1 MNDRT
6 FCSVVIPAFNEE
18 QDIAASLSSL
28 VNQSYPRDRYEI
40 IVVNNGSTDRTSEI
54 ASAHAD
60 LVLTKP
66 DGNVGSVRNFGIARA
81 LGAVIICTDADCVV
95 TPDWIETGVALLEK
109 KPRHV
114 FGGGLRARE
123 NAKWIEKYWILN
135 ESGKATQQRALMGS
149 SIFTWKS
156 DLDQLGVFN
165 ETVTS
170 GEDTDLYKR
179 ALANGLEVTISP
191 ALSVAHL
198 GCPETPRDFITRQI
212 WHSENY
218 ISDFRNSLKDK
229 VFWLT
234 LIFLGCLAGALY
246 SGFTANYVFAAL
258 LLAFA
263 QLPAL
268 ILAFK
273 RIRRSAWHIKSLN
286 EAAKILL
293 LDNFYLVGRSL
304 GLIKG
309 ITKMLSWQR
318 GESAT

>member
-1 MNDRT
+1 MSDRP

-18 QDIAASLSSL
+18 QNIEASLSSL
-28 VNQSYPRDRYEI
+28 INQSYPRDRYEI

-54 ASAHAD
+54 ASGHAD
-60 LVLTKP
+60 LILSKP
-66 DGNVGSVRNFGIARA
+66 DGNVGAVRNFGISNAS
-81 LGAVIICTDADCVV
+81 GDVIICTDADCVV
-95 TPDWIETGVALLEK
+95 TPHWIETGVALLEK
-109 KPRHV
+109 NPRHA
-114 FGGGLRARE
+114 FGGGLRPRE

-135 ESGKATQQRALMGS
+135 ESGRATQQRALMGS

-170 GEDTDLYKR
+170 GEDTDLYER

-191 ALSVAHL
+191 ELSVAHL

-218 ISDFRNSLKDK
+218 IPNFRNSLKDK

-234 LIFLGCLAGALY
+234 LTFLGCLTGTIFFVL
-246 SGFTANYVFAAL
+246 TVNYLSAAL
-258 LLAFA
+258 LLAA
-263 QLPAL
+263 SQLPAV
-268 ILAFK
+268 ILALK
-273 RIRRSAWHIKSLN
+273 RIKRSAWRIRSLN
-286 EAAKILL
+286 DIAKILL
-293 LDNFYLVGRSL
+293 IDNFYLVGRSI

-309 ITKMLSWQR
+309 MGIKLGRPGDQPVI
-318 GESAT
+318 

>member
-1 MNDRT
+1 MSDRP

-18 QDIAASLSSL
+18 QNIEANLSSL
-28 VNQSYPRDRYEI
+28 LNQSYPRDQYEI
-40 IVVNNGSTDRTSEI
+40 IVVDNGSTDRTLEI
-54 ASAHAD
+54 ASAHAN
-60 LVLTKP
+60 LILSKP
-66 DGNVGSVRNFGIARA
+66 KGNVGSVRNFGIASSS
-81 LGAVIICTDADCVV
+81 GAVIICTDADCVV
-95 TPDWIETGVALLEK
+95 TSDWIATGVALLK
-109 KPRHV
+109 KNPQHA
-114 FGGGLRARE
+114 FGGGLRPRK
-123 NAKWIEKYWILN
+123 NASWIEKYWILN
-135 ESGKATQQRALMGS
+135 ESGRATQQRALMGS
-149 SIFTWKS
+149 SIFIWKR
-156 DLDQLGVFN
+156 DLGQLGYFN

-179 ALANGLEVTISP
+179 ALSSGLKITISP
-191 ALSVAHL
+191 KLSVAHL

-218 ISDFRNSLKDK
+218 IPDFRNSLKDK

-268 ILAFK
+268 ILALK

-286 EAAKILL
+286 EVAKILL

-304 GLIKG
+304 GLMKG
-309 ITKMLSWQR
+309 ITKMLSWQ
-318 GESAT
+318 GGKSAK